1 MDLVVAMGASGRWE
15 RRMRLGGLVPQGGHD
30 LGAVGGAQLV
40 AVLAR
45 DNVSD
50 PVESVLYTSNV
61 LGPRR

>member
-1 MDLVVAMGASGRWE
+1 
-15 RRMRLGGLVPQGGHD
+15 MRLGGLVPQGGHD